1 MFIFSCKFNLV
12 SDTIKMQKV
21 FVSQKAWKI
30 AFIILYKINI
40 PPIPYKKTKQTDSCF
55 IIKNSQKKKANSIST
70 MSKYETLH
78 YDDKR
83 M

>member
-12 SDTIKMQKV
+12 SDTNKMQKV

-40 PPIPYKKTKQTDSCF
+40 PPIPYKKIKQTDSVLLLK
-55 IIKNSQKKKANSIST
+55 ILKKKGKFHLN
-70 MSKYETLH
+70 YV
-78 YDDKR
+78 
-83 M
+83 

>member
-1 MFIFSCKFNLV
+1 
-12 SDTIKMQKV
+12 MQKV

-40 PPIPYKKTKQTDSCF
+40 PLTPYKKTKQTDSSVLLLK
-55 IIKNSQKKKANSIST
+55 ILKKKKGKLHLST
-70 MSKYETLH
+70 MFKYETLH